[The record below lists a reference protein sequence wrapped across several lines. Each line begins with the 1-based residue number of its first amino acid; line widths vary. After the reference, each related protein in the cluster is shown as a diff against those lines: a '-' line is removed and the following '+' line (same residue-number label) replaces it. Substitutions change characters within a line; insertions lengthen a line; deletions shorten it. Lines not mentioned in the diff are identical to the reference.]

1 MFYILNTVVLGIGLI
16 LTMVEFKNV
25 NLFLIVFY
33 AMLWLVLGRIYFGP
47 ELLKKSLNNETINLK
62 VLISFI
68 VGLLILTIF
77 SNTILRN
84 FVLPAQL
91 LISMG
96 LLSLVGVIS
105 GLKYYRICK
114 NLDGMFRN
122 RIVVIYLVSFILP
135 IIFYDIHLLI
145 NKKIKSL

>member
-16 LTMVEFKNV
+16 LTMVDLKNV

-47 ELLKKSLNNETINLK
+47 ELLKKSLNNETINIK

-68 VGLLILTIF
+68 VVLIILTIF
-77 SNTILRN
+77 SNTILQS
-84 FVLPAQL
+84 FFLPAQL

-96 LLSLVGVIS
+96 LLSLVGVVS

-114 NLDGMFRN
+114 KFDGMFRN
-122 RIVVIYLVSFILP
+122 RIVVIYLVSFVLP

-145 NKKIKSL
+145 KEKTKNE